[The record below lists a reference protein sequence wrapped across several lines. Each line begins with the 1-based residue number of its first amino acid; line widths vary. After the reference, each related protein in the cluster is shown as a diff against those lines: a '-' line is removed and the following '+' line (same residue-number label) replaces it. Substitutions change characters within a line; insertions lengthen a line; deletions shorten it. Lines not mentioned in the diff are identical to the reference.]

1 MKGKWAGRRFF
12 VILALL
18 LLTGLSTGRAEQAIA
33 AESQTQA
40 NAALVGRAFADV
52 LSGGNPAAV
61 AELYSAHFRH
71 FDGGSPGMAL
81 GVKGDG
87 LRLTLY
93 RQAMPDLR
101 FEIADLTAVDN
112 RVITRWQATGR
123 YTGRFQHYLP
133 NGSSVQW
140 QGITIW
146 QVENGRIHAA
156 WSQQDDLGL
165 ARQLQTGAGRDHFW
179 GPAYYR

>member
-18 LLTGLSTGRAEQAIA
+18 LLTGLSIGRAGQVTA
-33 AESQTQA
+33 AESQTQS
-40 NAALVGRAFADV
+40 NAELVRRAVADV
-52 LSGGNPAAV
+52 WSGGDPAAMHD
-61 AELYSAHFRH
+61 LYSADFRH
-71 FDGGSPGMAL
+71 FDGTTPAVGL
-81 GVKGDG
+81 GVNGVA
-87 LRLTLY
+87 LRLALY

-101 FEIADLTAVDN
+101 FQIEDLTAVEN
-112 RVITRWQATGR
+112 RVITRWRAGGS